1 MRKTLSTFTLALVLV
16 SAQAFSAPVSQSQ
29 PQPAP
34 EDLLLAATESD
45 SLSLDAAPD
54 SGGQVPASSP
64 DNNEASELGGDNRQ
78 QGVIPDDGVDQD
90 SNLAPPPGAGQ
101 SNSEASES

>member
-16 SAQAFSAPVSQSQ
+16 SAQAFSTPVSQSQ
-29 PQPAP
+29 LQSAP
-34 EDLLLAATESD
+34 EDLLLAATESG
-45 SLSLDAAPD
+45 SVSLDAAVG
-54 SGGQVPASSP
+54 SGVQVPASPP

-78 QGVIPDDGVDQD
+78 QGVSPSEGTNQD
-90 SNLAPPPGAGQ
+90 NNLTPPPGAGQ